1 MQITKHEHACL
12 VLEEGGDRL
21 VFDPGSF
28 TSPLD
33 DARGVLAIVVTH
45 EHPDHWTPEQL
56 RRVLEHNPE
65 ARIIS
70 TQAVA
75 DAVRGEELGVEV
87 EVPRIGDELEIGPF
101 SLRFLGGRHA
111 VIHSSI
117 PVIDNL
123 AVLVNGTLLHP
134 GDSLT
139 VPEFEV
145 DTLAIPLSAPWLKIA
160 EAMDYLAAVKPT
172 RAFPIH
178 EVVYSQAGQAMGNAR
193 LEHVAGLVGTDYRV
207 LTPGESLA
215 I

>member
-12 VLEEGGDRL
+12 VLEQGDDRL
-21 VFDPGSF
+21 VIDPGNF
-28 TSPLD
+28 TTPLV
-33 DARGVLAIVVTH
+33 GVESVVGIVITH

-56 RRVLEHNPE
+56 RRLRDRNPGV
-65 ARIIS
+65 RIVS

-75 DAVRGEELGVEV
+75 DAAREEGIEV
-87 EVPRIGDELEIGPF
+87 EVAAPGDELQIGPF
-101 SLRFLGGRHA
+101 ALRFLGGRHA
-111 VIHSSI
+111 VIHESI

-123 AVLVNGTLLHP
+123 AVLVNDTLLHP

-160 EAMDYLAAVKPT
+160 EAMDYLAAVKPA